1 MTINTLTYQIV
12 VAHQISIALW
22 TFSEIN
28 KSSPSNKSSLGKIF
42 KNVIKLAPELIMI
55 CWVWISFVNS
65 EVLLHD
71 FNKYWMQKHV
81 FRDIKRPYIK
91 ILTQPSKWSAQINM
105 SSPSNKRVALRKKAE
120 IDNCRGYYYS
130 VGKSNQHICQNCH
143 FSCSKIFVIEVFY
156 TSKTSID

>member
-1 MTINTLTYQIV
+1 MHVHECLRIWICRCVNQVLTLTYRIV

-42 KNVIKLAPELIMI
+42 KNIIKLAPELIMI

-91 ILTQPSKWSAQINM
+91 ISTQSSKWSAQINK

-120 IDNCRGYYYS
+120 INNRTI
-130 VGKSNQHICQNCH
+130 Q
-143 FSCSKIFVIEVFY
+143 
-156 TSKTSID
+156 